1 MRKIQTDRQLRGEL
15 LIAWTVM
22 STICGVAICY
32 AAGIYGSD
40 MLTLAWLIWVI
51 LCFPPLLISGT
62 VWALRNHIDKGVK
75 YAWKHYLL
83 VLSLRKQFFDAG
95 LYVTRRIGASEIAVI
110 PWISI
115 KFLPDY
121 ASGRVYI
128 RNSIRLHGKLSKTD
142 ISAALGRYVVEQ
154 IYLKDDGNYYYFDF
168 YDSSID
174 RRLVFNN
181 FNSFKKYSDAIET
194 YELFVDVRTRLP
206 LTHHLI
212 VGQTGSGKSYA
223 LHGFLLQMSLKS
235 IEYHL
240 YFADPKASSV
250 ALLGEMLSPD
260 NTAEDF
266 DDIVALLEKFVS
278 DMQARRPV
286 LKKRLRK
293 KIDGDYRDFDLSP
306 HILIFDEYAAFSM
319 QLQAKDKKQRDH
331 VNELISQIVLK
342 GRQSGFFLWIV
353 MQQAG
358 SNNIPTLIRDNL
370 PWKTVLGNAEDQ
382 TYVTAFGAGVEIPE
396 RKMEIGEGVY
406 TYPALAN
413 KPKLCAFPTLDFDIL
428 GALDQGAGVL

>member
-1 MRKIQTDRQLRGEL
+1 
-15 LIAWTVM
+15 
-22 STICGVAICY
+22 
-32 AAGIYGSD
+32 

>member
-1 MRKIQTDRQLRGEL
+1 MRIIQTDRQLRGEL

-428 GALDQGAGVL
+428 GALDQGAWVL